1 MTHTFFIAS
10 RLRYKRRIVT
20 ISIAISYIIMIV
32 AVAVSSGFRS
42 EVRDA
47 LSQMGG
53 DIQLCP
59 SNLNFLDEAQPI
71 NSNPG
76 YLSQLRELKQVES
89 VQPAVY
95 RAGIMKV
102 GENIHGV
109 LIKGVQT
116 DDTTALA
123 VSIPRRL
130 ANVAELGEGDKVL
143 TYFVGEKVRAR
154 NFKVTSIYDPVVETD
169 DNLIV
174 YANIADLRRLNGW
187 GDGDASMLEINLK
200 PQYRDKQ
207 QIEAATQEVGFI
219 AYAGADEDDANV
231 FASSVSSRYPQL
243 FDWLDLLD
251 FNVLFVLVL
260 MMIVA
265 GFNMISGLLI
275 TLFENISTIG
285 VFKAMGMTDKSIS
298 KIFLSSSAA
307 LVLKGMAI
315 GNAVALLFCFIQGTF
330 HLLKLDPT
338 NYFVSF
344 VPVNLNFATVLAVD
358 FISFVVIMLL
368 LLIPCAFI
376 SKVDP
381 ADTVRVS

>member
-1 MTHTFFIAS
+1 MTNTFFIAS

-32 AVAVSSGFRS
+32 AVAVSSGFRV

-53 DIQLCP
+53 DVQLCP

-71 NSNPG
+71 NSNPS
-76 YLSQLRELKQVES
+76 YLEKIRQIKEVES

-109 LIKGVQT
+109 LLKGVPV

-130 ANVAELGEGDKVL
+130 SKVADLEEGDKVL
-143 TYFVGEKVRAR
+143 TYFVGEKVKAR
-154 NFKVTSIYDPVVETD
+154 NFKVTSVYDPAVETD

-174 YANIADLRRLNGW
+174 YANISDLRRLNGW
-187 GDGDASMLEINLK
+187 GEGDASMLEVNLK
-200 PQYRDKQ
+200 PQYRDKK
-207 QIEAATQEVGFI
+207 QIEEVTQEVGFI
-219 AYAGADEDDANV
+219 AYAGADENDTNV

-275 TLFENISTIG
+275 TLFENIFTIG
-285 VFKAMGMTDKSIS
+285 IFKAMGMTDKAIS

-307 LVLKGMAI
+307 LVVKGMVV
-315 GNAVALLFCFIQGTF
+315 GNAVALLFCFLQGTF
-330 HLLKLDPT
+330 HLLKLDPA

-344 VPVNLNFATVLAVD
+344 VPVNLNVLTVLAVNL
-358 FISFVVIMLL
+358 ISFVVIMLL

-381 ADTVRVS
+381 ADTVRVR

>member
-1 MTHTFFIAS
+1 MTNTFFIAS

-32 AVAVSSGFRS
+32 AVAVSSGFRA

-71 NSNPG
+71 NSNPD
-76 YLSQLRELKQVES
+76 YLEKIRQIKEVES

-109 LIKGVQT
+109 LLKGVNT
-116 DDTTALA
+116 DDTTVLA

-130 ANVAELGEGDKVL
+130 AKVADLGEGDKVL
-143 TYFVGEKVRAR
+143 TYFVGEKVKAR
-154 NFKVTSIYDPVVETD
+154 NFKVTSVYDPVVETD

-187 GDGDASMLEINLK
+187 GEGDASMLEVNLK

-207 QIEAATQEVGFI
+207 QIEEVTQEVGFI
-219 AYAGADEDDANV
+219 AYAGADENDTNV

-285 VFKAMGMTDKSIS
+285 VFKAMGMTDKAIS

-307 LVLKGMAI
+307 LVVKGMVV
-315 GNAVALLFCFIQGTF
+315 GNAVALLFCFLQGTF
-330 HLLKLDPT
+330 HLLKLDPS

-344 VPVNLNFATVLAVD
+344 VPVNLNVLTVLAVNL
-358 FISFVVIMLL
+358 ISFVVIMLL

-381 ADTVRVS
+381 ADTVRVR

>member
-1 MTHTFFIAS
+1 MTGTFFIAS

-32 AVAVSSGFRS
+32 AVAVSSGFRA

-47 LSQMGG
+47 LSQLGG

-76 YLSQLRELKQVES
+76 YLENLRQIQEVES

-109 LIKGVQT
+109 LLKGVQT

-130 ANVAELGEGDKVL
+130 ANAAELVEGDKVL
-143 TYFVGEKVRAR
+143 TYFVGEKVKAR
-154 NFKVTSIYDPVVETD
+154 NFKVTSIYDPVVETG

-187 GDGDASMLEINLK
+187 GESEASMLEVNLK
-200 PQYRDKQ
+200 PQYRNKQ
-207 QIEAATQEVGFI
+207 QIEATTQEVGFI
-219 AYAGADEDDANV
+219 AYAGAGEGDTNV

-285 VFKAMGMTDKSIS
+285 VFKAMGMTDKTIA
-298 KIFLSSSAA
+298 KIFLSSSAT
-307 LVLKGMAI
+307 LVLKGMLV
-315 GNAVALLFCFIQGTF
+315 GNAVALLFCFVQGVF
-330 HLLKLDPT
+330 HLLKLDPA

-344 VPVNLNFATVLAVD
+344 VPINLNVPTVLAVNL
-358 FISFVVIMLL
+358 ISFVVIMLL

-381 ADTVRVS
+381 ADTVRVR

>member
-1 MTHTFFIAS
+1 MTNTFFIAS

-32 AVAVSSGFRS
+32 AVAVSSGFRV

-53 DIQLCP
+53 DVQLCP

-71 NSNPG
+71 NSNPS
-76 YLSQLRELKQVES
+76 YLEKIRQIKEVES

-109 LIKGVQT
+109 LLKGVPV

-130 ANVAELGEGDKVL
+130 SKVADLEEGDKVL
-143 TYFVGEKVRAR
+143 TYFVGEKVKAR
-154 NFKVTSIYDPVVETD
+154 NFKVASVYDPVVETD

-174 YANIADLRRLNGW
+174 YANISDLRRLNGW
-187 GDGDASMLEINLK
+187 GEGDASMLEVNLK
-200 PQYRDKQ
+200 PQYRDKK
-207 QIEAATQEVGFI
+207 QIEEVTQEVGFI
-219 AYAGADEDDANV
+219 AYAGADENDTNV

-285 VFKAMGMTDKSIS
+285 VFKAMGMTDKVIS
-298 KIFLSSSAA
+298 KIFLSSSAT
-307 LVLKGMAI
+307 LVVKGMVV
-315 GNAVALLFCFIQGTF
+315 GNAVALLFCFLQGTF
-330 HLLKLDPT
+330 HLLKLDPA

-344 VPVNLNFATVLAVD
+344 VPVNLNVLTVLAVNL
-358 FISFVVIMLL
+358 ISFVVILLL

-381 ADTVRVS
+381 ADTVRVR

>member
-71 NSNPG
+71 NSNPS

-89 VQPAVY
+89 VHPAVY

-130 ANVAELGEGDKVL
+130 AKVSGLSEGDKVL
-143 TYFVGEKVRAR
+143 TYFVGEKVKAR

-187 GDGDASMLEINLK
+187 GDDDASMLEVNLK

-207 QIEAATQEVGFI
+207 QIEATTQEVGFI
-219 AYAGADEDDANV
+219 AYAGADEDDTNV

-285 VFKAMGMTDKSIS
+285 VFKAMGMTDKAIS
-298 KIFLSSSAA
+298 KIFLSSSAT

-330 HLLKLDPT
+330 HLLKLNPT

-344 VPVNLNFATVLAVD
+344 VPVNLNLLSVLTVD
-358 FISFVVIMLL
+358 CISFVVIMLL

-381 ADTVRVS
+381 ADTVRVR

>member
-1 MTHTFFIAS
+1 MKNTLFIAS

-42 EVRDA
+42 QVRDA

-53 DIQLCP
+53 DVQLCP
-59 SNLNFLDEAQPI
+59 ANQNFLDEAQPI
-71 NSNPG
+71 NSNPP
-76 YLSQLRELKQVES
+76 YMEQLKQIKSVES
-89 VQPAVY
+89 VSPAVY

-102 GENIHGV
+102 EENIYGV
-109 LIKGVQT
+109 IFKGVESE
-116 DDTTALA
+116 DTSSLA
-123 VSIPRRL
+123 VSIPRSL
-130 ANVAELGEGDKVL
+130 AQTANLNEGDKAL
-143 TYFVGEKVRAR
+143 TYFVGEKIKAR
-154 NFKVTSIYDPVVETD
+154 NFKVASIYDPIVETD
-169 DNLIV
+169 GTMIV
-174 YANIADLRRLNGW
+174 YANIDDLRRLNGW
-187 GDGDASMLEINLK
+187 GEDEASMLEINLK
-200 PQYRDKQ
+200 SQYKDEQ
-207 QIEAATQEVGFI
+207 QIEEATQEIGFV
-219 AYAGADEDDANV
+219 AYSYSDGDGSDV

-243 FDWLDLLD
+243 FDWLNLLD

-298 KIFLSSSAA
+298 KVFLSSSAA
-307 LVLKGMAI
+307 LVLKGMLI
-315 GNAVALLFCFIQGTF
+315 GNAVALLLCLIQGQY
-330 HLLKLDPT
+330 HILKLDPK

-344 VPVNLNFATVLAVD
+344 VPVDLDIFTVLTVDAV
-358 FISFVVIMLL
+358 SFVVIMLL

-381 ADTVRVS
+381 ADTVRVR

>member
-71 NSNPG
+71 NSNPS

-89 VQPAVY
+89 VHPAVY

-130 ANVAELGEGDKVL
+130 AKVSGLSEGDKVL
-143 TYFVGEKVRAR
+143 TYFVGEKVKAR

-174 YANIADLRRLNGW
+174 YADIADLRRLNGW
-187 GDGDASMLEINLK
+187 GDDDASMLEVNLK

-207 QIEAATQEVGFI
+207 QIEATTQEVGFI
-219 AYAGADEDDANV
+219 AYAGADEDDTNV

-285 VFKAMGMTDKSIS
+285 VFKAMGMTDKAIS
-298 KIFLSSSAA
+298 KIFLSSSAT

-330 HLLKLDPT
+330 HLLKLNPT

-344 VPVNLNFATVLAVD
+344 VPVNLNLLSVLTVD
-358 FISFVVIMLL
+358 CISFVIIMLL

-381 ADTVRVS
+381 ADTVRVR

>member
-1 MTHTFFIAS
+1 MTNTLFIAS

-32 AVAVSSGFRS
+32 AVAISSGFRS

-47 LSQMGG
+47 LSHMGG

-59 SNLNFLDEAQPI
+59 SNLNFLDEAKPI
-71 NSNPG
+71 DANPP
-76 YLSQLRELKQVES
+76 YIDQLRQIKAVES
-89 VQPAVY
+89 VCPAVY

-102 GENIHGV
+102 GDDIYGV
-109 LIKGVQT
+109 LLKGVES

-130 ANVAELGEGDKVL
+130 ATIANLNQGDKAL
-143 TYFVGEKVRAR
+143 TYFVGDKIKAR
-154 NFKVTSIYDPVVETD
+154 SFNVASIYDPIVETD
-169 DNLIV
+169 NKLIV
-174 YANIADLRRLNGW
+174 YADIDDLRRLNGW
-187 GDGDASMLEINLK
+187 DENSASILEINLK
-200 PQYRDKQ
+200 PQYRDEFK
-207 QIEAATQEVGFI
+207 IEEATQEVGFI
-219 AYAGADEDDANV
+219 AHAYSEEDESDV
-231 FASSVSSRYPQL
+231 FASSVVSRYPQL
-243 FDWLDLLD
+243 FDWLNLLD

-285 VFKAMGMTDKSIS
+285 VFKAMGMTDKTIS
-298 KIFLSSSAA
+298 KVFLSSSAG
-307 LVLKGMAI
+307 LVLKGMLI
-315 GNAVALLFCFIQGTF
+315 GNVAALIFYLIQGRF
-330 HLLKLDPT
+330 HVLKLDPT

-344 VPVNLNFATVLAVD
+344 VPVNLDFATVMSVNVV
-358 FISFVVIMLL
+358 SFVVIMLL

-381 ADTVRVS
+381 ADTVRVR

>member
-1 MTHTFFIAS
+1 MKNTLFIAS

-42 EVRDA
+42 QVRDA

-53 DIQLCP
+53 DVQLCP
-59 SNLNFLDEAQPI
+59 ANQNFLDEAQPI
-71 NSNPG
+71 NSNPP
-76 YLSQLRELKQVES
+76 YMEQLKQIKSVES
-89 VQPAVY
+89 VSPSVY

-102 GENIHGV
+102 EENIYGV
-109 LIKGVQT
+109 IFKGVESE
-116 DDTTALA
+116 DTSSLA
-123 VSIPRRL
+123 VSIPRSL
-130 ANVAELGEGDKVL
+130 AQTANLSEGDKAL
-143 TYFVGEKVRAR
+143 TYFVGEKIKAR
-154 NFKVTSIYDPVVETD
+154 NFKVASIYDPIVETD
-169 DNLIV
+169 GTMIV
-174 YANIADLRRLNGW
+174 YANIDDLRRLNGW
-187 GDGDASMLEINLK
+187 EEDEASMLEINLK
-200 PQYRDKQ
+200 SQYKDEQ
-207 QIEAATQEVGFI
+207 QIEEATREIGFV
-219 AYAGADEDDANV
+219 AYSYSDGDRSDV

-243 FDWLDLLD
+243 FDWLNLLD

-298 KIFLSSSAA
+298 KVFLSSSAA
-307 LVLKGMAI
+307 LVLKGMLI
-315 GNAVALLFCFIQGTF
+315 GNAVALLLCLIQGQY
-330 HLLKLDPT
+330 HILKLDPK

-344 VPVNLNFATVLAVD
+344 VPVDLDIFTVLTVDAV
-358 FISFVVIMLL
+358 SFVVIMLL

-381 ADTVRVS
+381 ADTVRVR

>member
-1 MTHTFFIAS
+1 MTYIFFIAS

-109 LIKGVQT
+109 LIKGVQI
-116 DDTTALA
+116 DDTTTLA

-130 ANVAELGEGDKVL
+130 AKVAGLSEGDKVL

-154 NFKVTSIYDPVVETD
+154 NFKVTSIYDPGVETD

-187 GDGDASMLEINLK
+187 GDGDASMLEVNLK

-207 QIEAATQEVGFI
+207 QIEAITQEVGFI
-219 AYAGADEDDANV
+219 AYTGADEEDSNV
-231 FASSVSSRYPQL
+231 FASSVTSRYPQL

-285 VFKAMGMTDKSIS
+285 VFKAMGITDKAIS

-315 GNAVALLFCFIQGTF
+315 GNAVALLFCFIQSAF

-344 VPVNLNFATVLAVD
+344 VPVNLNLLSVLAVNI
-358 FISFVVIMLL
+358 ISFVVIMLL

-376 SKVDP
+376 SRVDP
-381 ADTVRVS
+381 ADTVRVR

>member
-1 MTHTFFIAS
+1 MTGTFFIAS

-32 AVAVSSGFRS
+32 AVAVSSGFRA

-71 NSNPG
+71 NSNPD
-76 YLSQLRELKQVES
+76 YLEKIRQIKEVES

-109 LIKGVQT
+109 LLKGVNT
-116 DDTTALA
+116 DDTTVLA

-130 ANVAELGEGDKVL
+130 AKVADLGEGDKVL
-143 TYFVGEKVRAR
+143 TYFVGEKVKAR
-154 NFKVTSIYDPVVETD
+154 NFKVTSVYDPVVETD

-187 GDGDASMLEINLK
+187 GEGDASMLEVNLK

-207 QIEAATQEVGFI
+207 QIEEVTQEVGFI
-219 AYAGADEDDANV
+219 AYAGADENDTNV

-285 VFKAMGMTDKSIS
+285 VFKAMGMTDKTIA
-298 KIFLSSSAA
+298 KIFLSSSAT
-307 LVLKGMAI
+307 LVLKGMLV
-315 GNAVALLFCFIQGTF
+315 GNAVALLFCFLQGTF
-330 HLLKLDPT
+330 HLLKLDPA

-344 VPVNLNFATVLAVD
+344 VPVNLNVLTVLAVNL
-358 FISFVVIMLL
+358 ISFVVIMLL

-381 ADTVRVS
+381 ADTVRVR

>member
-1 MTHTFFIAS
+1 
-10 RLRYKRRIVT
+10 
-20 ISIAISYIIMIV
+20 MIV

-71 NSNPG
+71 NSNPS

-89 VQPAVY
+89 VHPAVY

-130 ANVAELGEGDKVL
+130 AKVSGLSEGDKVL
-143 TYFVGEKVRAR
+143 TYFVGEKVKAR

-174 YANIADLRRLNGW
+174 YADIADLRRLNGW
-187 GDGDASMLEINLK
+187 GDDDASMLEVNLK

-207 QIEAATQEVGFI
+207 QIEATAQEVGFI
-219 AYAGADEDDANV
+219 AYAGADEDDTNV

-285 VFKAMGMTDKSIS
+285 VFKAMGMTDKAIS
-298 KIFLSSSAA
+298 KIFLSSSAT

-330 HLLKLDPT
+330 HLLKLNPT

-344 VPVNLNFATVLAVD
+344 VPVNLNLLSVLTVD
-358 FISFVVIMLL
+358 CISFVIIMLL

-381 ADTVRVS
+381 ADTVRVR

>member
-1 MTHTFFIAS
+1 MKNTLFIAS

-42 EVRDA
+42 QVRDA

-53 DIQLCP
+53 DVQLCP
-59 SNLNFLDEAQPI
+59 ANQNFLDEAQPI
-71 NSNPG
+71 NSNPP
-76 YLSQLRELKQVES
+76 YMEQLKQIKSVES
-89 VQPAVY
+89 VSPAVY

-102 GENIHGV
+102 EENIYGV
-109 LIKGVQT
+109 IFKGVESE
-116 DDTTALA
+116 DTSSLA
-123 VSIPRRL
+123 VSIPRSL
-130 ANVAELGEGDKVL
+130 AQTANLNEGDKAL
-143 TYFVGEKVRAR
+143 TYFVGEKVKAR
-154 NFKVTSIYDPVVETD
+154 NFKIVSIYDPIVETD
-169 DNLIV
+169 GTMIV
-174 YANIADLRRLNGW
+174 YANIDDLRRLNGW
-187 GDGDASMLEINLK
+187 GEDEASMLEINLK
-200 PQYRDKQ
+200 SQYKDEQ
-207 QIEAATQEVGFI
+207 LIEEATQEIGFV
-219 AYAGADEDDANV
+219 AYSYSDGDGSDV

-243 FDWLDLLD
+243 FDWLNLLD

-298 KIFLSSSAA
+298 KVFLSSSAA
-307 LVLKGMAI
+307 LVLKGMLI
-315 GNAVALLFCFIQGTF
+315 GNAVALLLCLIQGQY
-330 HLLKLDPT
+330 HILKLDPK

-344 VPVNLNFATVLAVD
+344 VPVDLDIFTVLTVDAV
-358 FISFVVIMLL
+358 SFVVIMLL

-381 ADTVRVS
+381 ADTVRVR